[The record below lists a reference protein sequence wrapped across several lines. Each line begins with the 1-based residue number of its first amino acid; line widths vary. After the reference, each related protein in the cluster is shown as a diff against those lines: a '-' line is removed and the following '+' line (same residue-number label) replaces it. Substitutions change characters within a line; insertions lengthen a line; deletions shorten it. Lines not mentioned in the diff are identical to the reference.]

1 MGQSRFLFRS
11 QRLAVAALA
20 SHPGGSSLL
29 PFPPS
34 PWGDGPGVRA
44 LCSPFGRGAGG
55 GGCWRESLDR
65 HQRRQT
71 VSFVLPFSPSPLPPS
86 PFSLSPLPL
95 LPPSLRHVRI
105 RGVRDSRAAKRLLI
119 SDFREQWRDWVNHHQ
134 WSPMV
139 REKKQGSTTYYRME
153 VPCGKVSR
161 TVVLARRDPMVR
173 LVGGCRPKTERVV
186 LRHRDAAH
194 HVVRGGDV
202 AVVVAVCEV
211 CSPFNPPRALP
222 ILHDLPGFGGA
233 HLFFFAVGGLCGWPV
248 LAARLGNARF
258 IHRES
263 DSGVL

>member
-161 TVVLARRDPMVR
+161 TVVLARRDPMAR
-173 LVGGCRPKTERVV
+173 LWAGADRRPNGWYYDTATRPITSF
-186 LRHRDAAH
+186 
-194 HVVRGGDV
+194 G
-202 AVVVAVCEV
+202 AVTLPLS
-211 CSPFNPPRALP
+211 SPCARSAPPSIRRALYP
-222 ILHDLPGFGGA
+222 SCMIFLDLVALTFSSSP
-233 HLFFFAVGGLCGWPV
+233 
-248 LAARLGNARF
+248 
-258 IHRES
+258 
-263 DSGVL
+263 